1 MLAYVE
7 TETQVQRRW
16 WTCERCHAR
25 LGEVVSTSVIIVH
38 GYRRWVA
45 PITDEGVLA
54 ICKCGCENVLRP
66 ERTAA

>member
-1 MLAYVE
+1 MLALVE
-7 TETQVQRRW
+7 TETQLARQW
-16 WTCERCHAR
+16 WTCARCGAR
-25 LGEVVSTSVIIVH
+25 LGQIVATSVIIVH

-54 ICKCGCENVLRP
+54 VCKCGCENVLTP